1 MSRWAARSAIG
12 GAICSTGSSA
22 ARADRPASRPD
33 DRGRDRARRGACT
46 RSACFSVP
54 TRQGARIARMASAT
68 RWLIRLGFASCGAST
83 PVRSLAYLPANL
95 PGSTRSISMR
105 RAILRLRIGLP
116 RDATGCRRPASTGRA
131 HVAFTC
137 FSNIPTGCA
146 AGPAARSRASTPRC
160 RRVRGLVAGRGRAGA
175 SRCAVRSL
183 AGLAVGRAGS
193 TARAEPTGQG
203 F

>member
-146 AGPAARSRASTPRC
+146 AGPAARSRASTAALPE
-160 RRVRGLVAGRGRAGA
+160 GTWFGGRARA
-175 SRCAVRSL
+175 SRCFAMCRPQL
-183 AGLAVGRAGS
+183 GRVGCWQSWPHR
-193 TARAEPTGQG
+193 
-203 F
+203 